1 MRTAPGVAGF
11 AGHRR
16 AFPASLVRGR
26 LAEAPSAGEPEP
38 LAAAGGN
45 RAGTDSG
52 ADVATYFFFFFIIL
66 YLYTARLLRI
76 WKQLDVFVF

>member
-1 MRTAPGVAGF
+1 MRTDPGVAGF

-16 AFPASLVRGR
+16 AFPTSLVRGR

-52 ADVATYFFFFFIIL
+52 ADVATFFFFFHYSVFIHSAFTSDL
-66 YLYTARLLRI
+66 ETA
-76 WKQLDVFVF
+76 